1 MIELRKSCKR
11 AIIKAMNDYINKT
24 TVKYCI
30 VALLSLFS
38 AVAILRY
45 LENPIFSNQSSS
57 FIVLLL
63 WFFFFKAWNLC
74 LEKGSK
80 RFFAYN
86 GVFTFLF
93 SICMTIGRK
102 LDLNLQMK
110 GAVLFLLIIGLFC
123 AVFPIVSII
132 SRKLLDY
139 KANGSNNNGLR
150 QFCFWFIVVTWI
162 LGYLAVFPGI
172 YATDAFTW
180 YLEFD
185 DPAKSVSS
193 QWSPVYA
200 YLFYKFVHTGYVL
213 FNNYEYGFAAFIA
226 IQSIFVL
233 IFGINS
239 ILLFVQN
246 RMGDKA
252 CVLTT
257 LFFALVPTHMIM
269 TMHAA
274 QGTPFMVCFAI
285 ILMHLYRMID
295 ERDEYWCN
303 FKNYGSFIFWGT
315 CGCIFRNNA
324 YYVFIL
330 MLVSTLFVNN
340 SIRKRIFLTFLA
352 VVVLMTF
359 YKGPLLDLA
368 GVSKGTALREA
379 LSMPLQQM
387 ACAYVQYSH
396 KMTKEQKALLEK
408 YVPPKALNQY
418 PRDSGISDVQKRNLN
433 LNLVRE
439 DFKKFI
445 KLYLNIGINS
455 PVAYLKA
462 AYMQNLGMLY
472 IDKQYQDTRIWHN
485 YLDYVNYDGRKSNYI
500 IVERKSLF
508 PAYERVLSKLFGRLK
523 FKNVVYF
530 GYAGH
535 TSAVFSSIP
544 ILSIF
549 CRASSYFWC
558 LFYFLLF
565 AAYKKYREDF
575 LYLSFAAIFTLS
587 VIFSPVVLYRYYA
600 PVIFAF
606 PVIIAALLGTRKN
619 ELKL

>member
-1 MIELRKSCKR
+1 
-11 AIIKAMNDYINKT
+11 MNSLVDNKKKF
-24 TVKYCI
+24 VLF
-30 VALLSLFS
+30 LLSFIS
-38 AVAILRY
+38 AIAVGQY
-45 LENPIFSNQSSS
+45 LENPSFHNQSSGL
-57 FIVLLL
+57 FVLFL
-63 WFFFFKAWNLC
+63 WGCFFRVWKFC
-74 LEKGSK
+74 LEKWSNS
-80 RFFAYN
+80 FFIYN
-86 GVFTFLF
+86 GLFSFLF
-93 SICMTIGRK
+93 SACTVVGRK
-102 LDLNLQMK
+102 LDMSLPIK
-110 GAVLFLLIIGLFC
+110 GVLFYLLIFGLFF
-123 AVFPIVSII
+123 AVFPVVTLI
-132 SRKLLDY
+132 SLKLENY
-139 KANGSNNNGLR
+139 KANNSDNYGLR
-150 QFCFWFIVVTWI
+150 RCCFWVIAAGWV
-162 LGYLAVFPGI
+162 LGYLAVFPGV

-185 DPAKSVSS
+185 DPTRTVSS

-200 YLFYKFVHTGYVL
+200 FLFYQFVHAGYVM
-213 FNNYEYGFAAFIA
+213 FNNYEYGFAVFIA

-233 IFGINS
+233 FFGVKQVLS
-239 ILLFVQN
+239 FVQN
-246 RMGDKA
+246 RMGDTA

-257 LFFALVPTHMIM
+257 LFFTLVPTHMIM

-285 ILMHLYRMID
+285 VLMHLYRMID

-303 FKNYGSFIFWGT
+303 FKNYGSFIFWGI

-340 SIRKRIFLTFLA
+340 SIRKRLFLTILT

-445 KLYLNIGINS
+445 KLYINIGINS

-462 AYMQNLGMLY
+462 AYMQNLGLLY

-600 PVIFAF
+600 PVVFAF